1 MVYTLVSK
9 TNESNLVWVRLPPAA
24 PENMLASDLK
34 TGKIFKENGI
44 PFVVVKYEHVKTGRG
59 GATVRVKAKN
69 ILTGAVLE
77 KSYPSSSKVEDA
89 DVSRKNAQY
98 LFKEPN
104 GYVFMDPST
113 FEQMMIPA
121 DIVGDSARFLQEG
134 ETVQIQYF
142 EDSPISLE
150 LPVSMEFEVVY
161 TEPGFKGNTVTNAY
175 KDATLNGNVLVKVPP
190 FIKIGDRVKIDTRSG
205 EYVSKA

>member
-1 MVYTLVSK
+1 MMCNKRATAK
-9 TNESNLVWVRLPPAA
+9 RIATRRKK
-24 PENMLASDLK
+24 NMLTSDLK
-34 TGKIFKENGI
+34 TGRIFKEDGI
-44 PFVVVKYEHVKTGRG
+44 PYVVVKYEHVKTGRG

-77 KSYPSSSKVEDA
+77 KSYPSSNKVEDA

-98 LFKEPN
+98 LFKESN

-113 FEQMMIPA
+113 FDQMTIPT

-150 LPVSMEFEVVY
+150 LPVSMEFEVTY

-175 KDATLNGNVLVKVPP
+175 KDATLNDKVSAKVPP

>member
-1 MVYTLVSK
+1 M
-9 TNESNLVWVRLPPAA
+9 
-24 PENMLASDLK
+24 
-34 TGKIFKENGI
+34 
-44 PFVVVKYEHVKTGRG
+44 VKYEHVKTGRG
-59 GATVRVKAKN
+59 GATVRIKAKN
-69 ILTGAVLE
+69 LLTGAVLE
-77 KSYPSSSKVEDA
+77 KSYPSSNKVEDA
-89 DVSRKNAQY
+89 NVSRRNAQY
-98 LFKEPN
+98 LFKEQN

-113 FEQMMIPA
+113 FEQMTIPSG
-121 DIVGDSARFLQEG
+121 IVAGNAKFLKEG

-150 LPVSMEFEVVY
+150 LPVSMEFEVIY

-175 KDATLNGNVLVKVPP
+175 KDATLDGNILVKVPP